1 MKLIKSLLLVIVVL
15 LTTSNIDAQ
24 ITYEGGGIG
33 KGIRFKTDD
42 YSFYLKF
49 RTRVQV
55 RWDFDNIPENNYYVN
70 KAQVKRSRLKFDGYF
85 LNKNLRYKIE
95 YDVVK
100 GYVRDAVIKYKTG
113 NVDIWFGQAKL
124 PGNRERVISSANL
137 QAIDRSVFNGGYTL
151 DRDLGFQ
158 LHHSFNIGK
167 VFIRDMYAITSG
179 NGIKDIKKS
188 SGVNLTAKFEVQ
200 PLGKFKNKNDYKG
213 SDIYREETPKLA
225 VAIYGNYNM
234 GSNKSRGTVGT
245 PILDREA
252 DLLNY
257 GADIT
262 FKYNGFS
269 VLAEAGTREVADGIS
284 VLYDPISGDVVNSF
298 YTGYGANIQSGYV
311 FKSNWEVLGRYAFTN
326 PTTID
331 VGREIADYT
340 VGVNKFII
348 GHAFKLQADVTY
360 RTIEGKEDMYIGRL
374 QLEFQF

>member
-1 MKLIKSLLLVIVVL
+1 MKLIKSLFVVIVL
-15 LTTSNIDAQ
+15 FTTNNISGQ
-24 ITYEGGGIG
+24 ITYDGGGIG
-33 KGIRFKTDD
+33 KGIRFKTEDD
-42 YSFYLKF
+42 SFYLKF

-55 RWDFDNIPENNYYVN
+55 RWDFENIPKDDYYVN
-70 KAQVKRSRLKFDGYF
+70 KANVKRARLKFDGYF

-113 NVDIWFGQAKL
+113 DVDIWFGQAKL
-124 PGNRERVISSANL
+124 PGNRERVTSSANL
-137 QAIDRSVFNGGYTL
+137 QTVDRSIFNASYNL
-151 DRDLGFQ
+151 DRDIGLQ
-158 LHHSFNIGK
+158 LHHSFYLGNVYIK
-167 VFIRDMYAITSG
+167 DMYAITSG
-179 NGIKDIKKS
+179 NGIKDLNKS
-188 SGVNLTAKFEVQ
+188 SGVSLTGKLEVQ
-200 PLGKFKNKNDYKG
+200 PFGKFTSKNDYKG

-234 GSNKSRGTVGT
+234 GSNKTRGTVGL

-257 GADIT
+257 GGDLT

-269 VLAEAGTREVADGIS
+269 VLAEAGTREVTEGET

-298 YTGYGANIQSGYV
+298 YTGFGANIQSGYV
-311 FKSNWEVLGRYAFTN
+311 FKNNWEIVGRYAFTN
-326 PTTID
+326 PTSVD
-331 VGREIADYT
+331 VGRDITNYT
-340 VGVNKFII
+340 VGVNKFVI

-360 RTIEGKEDMYIGRL
+360 RQIEGNNDTYIARL